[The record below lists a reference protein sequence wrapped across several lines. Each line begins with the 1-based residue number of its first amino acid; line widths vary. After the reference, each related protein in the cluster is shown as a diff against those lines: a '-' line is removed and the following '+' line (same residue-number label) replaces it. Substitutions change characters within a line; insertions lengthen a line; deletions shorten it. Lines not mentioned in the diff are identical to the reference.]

1 VLSKLL
7 RFMIHA
13 VIEARGAKCPKCG
26 STNTD
31 KENGIWVCHE
41 CGKEW

>member
-1 VLSKLL
+1 MLFSFL
-7 RFMIHA
+7 RFLGKAI
-13 VIEARGAKCPKCG
+13 IEARGAKCPKCG

-31 KENGIWVCHE
+31 KENGIWYCHD